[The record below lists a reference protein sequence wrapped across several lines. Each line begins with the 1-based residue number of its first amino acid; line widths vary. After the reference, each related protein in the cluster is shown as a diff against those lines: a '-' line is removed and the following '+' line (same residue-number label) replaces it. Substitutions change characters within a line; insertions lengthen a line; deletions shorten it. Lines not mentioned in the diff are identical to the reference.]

1 MQPHLEAWMDLQAI
15 REIFSPGFIQFLIAL
30 VFILPAKSL
39 LGLTT
44 RYPLNSELTE
54 KDNKAVAVATAGF
67 IAATFIVAHGVMTSN
82 PSATDVTWLQSV
94 IDTALWTAITLSLV
108 LASAWINRRMLLHG
122 IDLHHELIHDQNIGA
137 GAVLAGTYIGTAII
151 SGASVYGTTGAGLG
165 IEILDTLVYF
175 VIGQFGFLLMGKWY
189 ARICGFDFKG
199 ALRDDNAGAGIAFGT
214 TLVALAIL
222 IAGQIRRSDS
232 LPALIVWI
240 PLAALLLTA
249 CRHVADLVMLPKARF
264 GEEIAR
270 DHNWG
275 VSILEA
281 ATAIGCAILLNTAM
295 SGLGS

>member
-1 MQPHLEAWMDLQAI
+1 MQPHLEAWFDLDAI
-15 REIFSPGFIQFLIAL
+15 RDLFSPGFIQFLIAL
-30 VFILPAKSL
+30 AFILPAKAL

-44 RYPLNSELTE
+44 RYHLSEELTE
-54 KDNKAVAVATAGF
+54 KDNKAVALATSGF
-67 IAATFIVAHGVMTSN
+67 IAGTFIVAYGVMTSN
-82 PSATDVTWLQSV
+82 PSAAENLTWLQSAV
-94 IDTALWTAITLSLV
+94 DTALWTAVTLSLV

-122 IDLHHELIHDQNIGA
+122 IDLHHELIEDQNIGA

-165 IEILDTLVYF
+165 VELLDTLIYF
-175 VIGQFGFLLMGKWY
+175 VIGQLGFLLMGKWY
-189 ARICGFDFKG
+189 ARMCGFDFKN
-199 ALRDDNAGAGIAFGT
+199 ALRDDNAGAGIAFAT

-232 LPALIVWI
+232 LPALVVWI

-270 DHNWG
+270 DRNWG

-281 ATAIGCAILLNTAM
+281 ATAIGCAWLLNTAM
-295 SGLGS
+295 GA